1 MVFIVIWKVISGKE
15 SFKNITLQIFQ
26 RFLVRQDYDTN
37 FAIFF
42 NHYFLSMSKVALFSF
57 TPKQMSRGWNVSAHA
72 PTSIPTP
79 PSPGIQSNTNREEL
93 IDILLTTQK
102 ISLAVPYFIIE
113 PVALVLNFLLLAII
127 CKREK
132 HLRKVNANSPFQHLN
147 RSHLRTYFF
156 LRHLVYSDLLTCFV
170 AIPFDALE
178 IYRLEFRRSRQYC
191 AASKYVRFVALCTSF
206 YILVVTNFERFW
218 SITFP
223 FRLLSVRTVLYMIRG
238 AWLAA
243 FVINIP
249 FLFLYHSRVEYMF
262 DNDRYFVRVC
272 VAEPDTKGKVARAYL
287 GVAFLIPVIVIV
299 VLSGLTMYRVVRVG
313 KEYNQKSPKY
323 VTAQADSDRG
333 IRRVALASFYITA
346 GFCACASPAGFYY
359 LIIAGIGR
367 PEFPTSYLIGRSIVI
382 VANASAA
389 VNPIVTILCFPAIR
403 ERSKLFF
410 GLGAKR
416 SYNVRESV
424 RRLNEEDGNGVEL
437 LAVKIRSSFRKVR
450 DILIGC
456 SEENGTQSTVDATKV
471 NEAVEYSDC
480 QRKFVEDTLT
490 SVIERTS
497 NECRQLQVQGAE
509 I

>member
-1 MVFIVIWKVISGKE
+1 
-15 SFKNITLQIFQ
+15 
-26 RFLVRQDYDTN
+26 
-37 FAIFF
+37 
-42 NHYFLSMSKVALFSF
+42 
-57 TPKQMSRGWNVSAHA
+57 MSREWNVSAHA
-72 PTSIPTP
+72 PTSNPA
-79 PSPGIQSNTNREEL
+79 PSPSGNQSSANREEL

-102 ISLAVPYFIIE
+102 ISLAVPYFLIE
-113 PVALVLNFLLLAII
+113 PVALVLNFLLLIII
-127 CKREK
+127 CNREK
-132 HLRKVNANSPFQHLN
+132 HLRKVSANSPFQHLN
-147 RSHLRTYFF
+147 RSHLRTYYF

-218 SITFP
+218 SINFP
-223 FRLLSVRTVLYMIRG
+223 FRLLSVRAVLYMIRG

-243 FVINIP
+243 FVVNIP

-272 VAEPDTKGKVARAYL
+272 LAEPDTKGKVARAYL
-287 GVAFLIPVIVIV
+287 GVTFLIPVIAIV
-299 VLSGLTMYRVVRVG
+299 VLSTFTMYRVVRIG
-313 KEYNQKSPKY
+313 KEYNQNSPKY
-323 VTAQADSDRG
+323 VTAQEVSDQG

-403 ERSKLFF
+403 EQLKLFL

-416 SYNVRESV
+416 SYNVRECV
-424 RRLNEEDGNGVEL
+424 RRLNQEDSNGAEL
-437 LAVKIRSSFRKVR
+437 LAVKLRSSFRKVR
-450 DILIGC
+450 DILMEC
-456 SEENGTQSTVDATKV
+456 SEENGTQSKEDAGNV
-471 NEAVEYSDC
+471 NEAVEHSNC
-480 QRKFVEDTLT
+480 QGTFTEDTLT

-497 NECRQLQVQGAE
+497 NECRQLPVQGAE